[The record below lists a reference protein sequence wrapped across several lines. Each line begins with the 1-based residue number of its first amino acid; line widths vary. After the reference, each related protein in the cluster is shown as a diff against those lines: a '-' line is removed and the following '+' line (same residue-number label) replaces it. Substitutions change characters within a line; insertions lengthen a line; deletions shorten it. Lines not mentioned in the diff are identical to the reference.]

1 MTTALC
7 KPGTKRLIDAGA
19 AAEFKATA
27 VGTDDQEAWYQATL
41 DRAKRYRA
49 LVKRQ
54 AVGQVQTPVMPIGE
68 ARRQMDNLKRWLD
81 DKDGFADP
89 DPFGPAV
96 FRW

>member
-1 MTTALC
+1 MTTVLC
-7 KPGTKRLIDAGA
+7 RPGTKRLIDAGA
-19 AAEFKATA
+19 AGEFKAT
-27 VGTDDQEAWYQATL
+27 GDLTPEQWYTETL
-41 DRAKRYRA
+41 DRAKRYQA
-49 LVKRQ
+49 LMKRRGQ
-54 AVGQVQTPVMPIGE
+54 VGQVQTPVMPIGE